1 MKEAMTPQE
10 LIDHM
15 YIEFNHIRDDKENI
29 RLMKLEMIRLKKNYD
44 INK

>member
-15 YIEFNHIRDDKENI
+15 YEFNHIRDDKENI
-29 RLMKLEMIRLKKNYD
+29 RLMKLEMIRLKKND
-44 INK
+44 LLIN